1 MNEYNNDEVE
11 IVSKSEIKRQM
22 TALQK
27 LGEKLLELSPKQMET
42 VPTTDKLIEALETYK
57 RIKHH
62 EGRRRQ
68 MQYIGK
74 VMREEDGE
82 GIANAIQIIEEGNKA
97 LNRAFQELEIWRDRL
112 ISEGEDA
119 LSDLIAKYPDVD
131 RQHLRQLIRNAQKE
145 ASQNKPPASARKLFK
160 YLREVHEASIS

>member
-1 MNEYNNDEVE
+1 MQYDDEDEIE

-27 LGEKLLELSPKQMET
+27 LGQKLLEMSDKQMENI
-42 VPTTDKLIEALETYK
+42 PTSEKLDEALATYK

-68 MQYIGK
+68 LQYIGK

-82 GIANAIQIIEEGNKA
+82 GIAAAVDIIENGHRELA
-97 LNRAFQELEIWRDRL
+97 RAFQALEQWRDRL
-112 ISEGEDA
+112 IAEGEEA
-119 LSDLIAKYPDVD
+119 LGSIAETYPDID
-131 RQHLRQLIRNAQKE
+131 RQHVRQLIRNAQKDI
-145 ASQNKPPASARKLFK
+145 SQNKPPANARKLFK
-160 YLREVHEASIS
+160 YLREIHEASL